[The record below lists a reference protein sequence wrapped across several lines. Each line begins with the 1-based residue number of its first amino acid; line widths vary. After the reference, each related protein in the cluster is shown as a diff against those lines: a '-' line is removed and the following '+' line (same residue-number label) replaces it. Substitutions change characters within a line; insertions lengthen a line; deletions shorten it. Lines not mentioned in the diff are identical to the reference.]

1 MNSKEWI
8 PIGWQ
13 ELIYVIISMIPM
25 NIRLAS
31 FRRPTHIN
39 SARFPVTFGNR

>member
-1 MNSKEWI
+1 
-8 PIGWQ
+8 
-13 ELIYVIISMIPM
+13 M